1 MCVYIDE
8 YTDTYICVLCVCVC
22 IVTIK
27 GICKCI
33 CIYAYIH
40 ILRKKNLTQT
50 LLFVNI
56 IKPTPPHSPQKQMS
70 LHGFNVMVR
79 GYLLMN
85 CTPYGLRVTDSTHI
99 SCITVFRFSC
109 QT

>member
-1 MCVYIDE
+1 MSVYIDE
-8 YTDTYICVLCVCVC
+8 YRYLYVCVVCVC

-27 GICKCI
+27 GICKCTYV
-33 CIYAYIH
+33 YAYIH
-40 ILRKKNLTQT
+40 ILRKKNLAQT

-85 CTPYGLRVTDSTHI
+85 CIPYGLRVTDSTHI
-99 SCITVFRFSC
+99 SCITVFRLSC